1 MKKISFLMMLA
12 CGIFALASCDKE
24 KEVTYP
30 ENPIASISVTVAGE
44 TVEGVVDDANRNVK
58 FVFNEAESFSSC
70 DIEIK
75 VNEGW
80 ELTYPTT
87 LTGVDLQ
94 STPTL
99 NFKSPEAAVVKYGV
113 TFSSNAFPIL
123 DATKIQV
130 EGLQPGENISLDNAA
145 KVITVVYDAA
155 KIDMTNVTIIFN
167 PGALQEGV
175 KTPDDLT
182 YDFTDGMEQ
191 PLVLQLGGDRPYTLK
206 LDVSSYL
213 KKAPGALGFV
223 DESATFG
230 VDGVEV
236 YGTDYITGVPVY
248 CTTTMWCPSN
258 PFNWDY
264 EWPDFDNGETYTY
277 AADVFS
283 FPGDWTEDRPKMD
296 IHGRVA
302 IVYIDQAKFAADIKA
317 NVDFS
322 KKMADFNNSVV
333 VTGCKK
339 GDVINYMVYDE
350 KNFADEGQDAPW
362 RNSIGI
368 NDAGKLSFNYAA
380 VKDGGL
386 YLIGVQSGYSDVEA
400 VVADATEKWE
410 VKDAAWAYVQG
421 IREGK
426 TLKGIDIVYNDG
438 SQWMSMQG
446 VCGMGWNGFYH
457 KRIVIGQTYDN
468 KIALM
473 ISGGG
478 EDLWDGSNQPNL
490 TDGFD
495 WEDRWG
501 AGIKGLSTP
510 QMLWIANEL
519 GWRNAALISTSD
531 DHADTSI
538 LPNIRIGGKAVI
550 QQDQAT
556 YTPDLYANDAADVTA
571 AYFLTFDAR

>member
-1 MKKISFLMMLA
+1 MKKFFFVFACACAFVLA
-12 CGIFALASCDKE
+12 ACE
-24 KEVTYP
+24 KEP
-30 ENPIASISVTVAGE
+30 EKLPETPIVSISVTTAGE
-44 TVEGVVDDANRNVK
+44 TVQGVVDDANRNVK
-58 FVFNEAESFSSC
+58 FTFNAAENFSSC
-70 DIEIK
+70 DIEIEVSK
-75 VNEGW
+75 GW
-80 ELTYPTT
+80 ELTFPTT

-99 NFKSPEAAVVKYGV
+99 NFKDPNSAVVKYSV

-123 DATKIQV
+123 DASKIQIQ
-130 EGLQPGENISLDNAA
+130 GLQAGENISLDNAA
-145 KVITVVYDAA
+145 KVISILYDAA
-155 KIDMTNVTIIFN
+155 KIDMTNVTLIFN

-175 KTPDDLT
+175 ELPANLT

-191 PLVLQLGGDRPYTLK
+191 PLVLKLGGDRPYTLK
-206 LDVSSYL
+206 LDASAYI

-223 DESATFG
+223 DESATYN

-236 YGTDYITGVPVY
+236 YGTDYIPAVPVY

-264 EWPDFDNGETYTY
+264 EWPNFDAGETYTY
-277 AADVFS
+277 SADVFS
-283 FPGDWTEDRPKMD
+283 FPGDWAEDRPKMD
-296 IHGRVA
+296 IHGRVV
-302 IVYIDQAKFAADIKA
+302 IIYIDQAKYAANIQA
-317 NVDFS
+317 NMDFS
-322 KKMADFNNSVV
+322 KKMADFSNAVV
-333 VTGCKK
+333 VTGCKQ

-350 KNFADEGQDAPW
+350 KSFANEGADAPW

-368 NDAGKLSFNYAA
+368 TDAGKLCFNYVA
-380 VKDGGL
+380 VKDDAL
-386 YLIGVQSGYSDVEA
+386 YVVGVQSGYSDVAA
-400 VVADATEKWE
+400 VVADASEKWN

-426 TLKGIDIVYNDG
+426 ALKGIDIVYNDG

-457 KRIVIGQTYDN
+457 KRVVIGQTYDN

-473 ISGGG
+473 VSSGGA
-478 EDLWDGSNQPNL
+478 DLWGGTNQPNL

-501 AGIKGLSTP
+501 AGILGLSTP

-531 DHADTSI
+531 DHGETSI
-538 LPNIRIGGKAVI
+538 LPNVKVGGKAVI
-550 QQDQAT
+550 QQSQAA
-556 YTPDLYANDAADVTA
+556 YTPDLYANEAADVTA
-571 AYFLTFDAR
+571 SYFLTFDKR

>member
-1 MKKISFLMMLA
+1 MKKSFLLMMLA
-12 CGIFALASCDKE
+12 CGLFALASCDKPE
-24 KEVTYP
+24 QEVIP
-30 ENPIASISVTVAGE
+30 ETPIASISVTVGSE
-44 TVEGVVDDANRNVK
+44 TVAGIVDDANRNVK

-70 DIEIK
+70 DLTIE
-75 VNEGW
+75 VNKGW

-94 STPTL
+94 GTPTL
-99 NFKSPEAAVVKYGV
+99 NFKSPSAAVVKYSV
-113 TFSSNAFPIL
+113 SFSSNAFPIL
-123 DATKIQV
+123 DEHKIQI
-130 EGLQPGENISLDNAA
+130 EGLEPGENISLDNAS
-145 KVITVVYDAA
+145 KVISVVYDQDR
-155 KIDMTNVTIIFN
+155 IDMTNVTIIFN
-167 PGALQEGV
+167 TGALQEGV
-175 KTPDDLT
+175 EVPADLT

-191 PLVLQLGGDRPYTLK
+191 PLVLKLGGDRPYTLK
-206 LDVSSYL
+206 LDVSAYL

-223 DESATFG
+223 DESAAFN

-236 YGTDYITGVPVY
+236 YGTDYITGVPIY
-248 CTTTMWCPSN
+248 CNSTFWCPSN

-264 EWPDFDNGETYTY
+264 EWPNFDAGEVYTY
-277 AADVFS
+277 SADVFS

-302 IVYIDQAKFAADIKA
+302 IVYIDQAKYAANIQA
-317 NVDFS
+317 NIDFS
-322 KKMADFNNSVV
+322 KKMADFNSPVV

-339 GDVINYMVYDE
+339 GDVIDYMVYDE
-350 KNFADEGQDAPW
+350 KTFANEGADAPW

-368 NDAGKLSFNYAA
+368 NDAGKLSFKYAA
-380 VKDGGL
+380 AKDGAL
-386 YLIGVQSGYSDVEA
+386 YLVGVQSGYSDVPA
-400 VVADATEKWE
+400 VVADANEKWE

-426 TLKGIDIVYNDG
+426 ALKGIDIVYNDG

-457 KRIVIGQTYDN
+457 KRILIGQTYDN

-473 ISGGG
+473 VSSGG

-490 TDGFD
+490 TNDFD
-495 WEDRWG
+495 WADRWG
-501 AGIKGLSTP
+501 AGVKGLSTP

-531 DHADTSI
+531 DHGETSI
-538 LPNIRIGGKAVI
+538 LPNVRIGGKAVI
-550 QQDQAT
+550 QQEQAS

-571 AYFLTFDAR
+571 SYFLTFDAR